1 MARQRRR
8 SNFGNSPTGV
18 YLLIL
23 VALAAASEEEEREF
37 ARGMWP
43 RADAGTRAWCQ
54 EMARLV
60 RLEEDPERM
69 LRGIEI
75 VLEAL
80 MPALEAMRGNVNS
93 V

>member
-1 MARQRRR
+1 M
-8 SNFGNSPTGV
+8 
-18 YLLIL
+18 
-23 VALAAASEEEEREF
+23 ALAAASEEEEREF

-80 MPALEAMRGNVNS
+80 RPALEAMRQV
-93 V
+93 